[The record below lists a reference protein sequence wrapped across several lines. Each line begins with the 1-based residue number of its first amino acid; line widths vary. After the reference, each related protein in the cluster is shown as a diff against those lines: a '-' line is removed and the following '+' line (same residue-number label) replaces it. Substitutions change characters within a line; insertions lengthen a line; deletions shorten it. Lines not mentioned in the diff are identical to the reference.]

1 MTNPTLT
8 LPATYK
14 LSDMAEN
21 LIGSEIIKL
30 ANEVNEK
37 IKKGEKIANLTIG
50 DFDPSIF
57 PIPQLLLEEII
68 EAYKAG
74 HTNYPV
80 ANGMPE
86 LRHAVSFYLAQMQ
99 GLAYNSEE
107 ILIAGGAR
115 PLIYS
120 IYTTLIDPGDKVIYP
135 VPSWNNNHY
144 CHLLQAQGIQ
154 VEATPENNF
163 MPTAE
168 GIKPHLKDA
177 VLLALCS
184 PQNPTGTVFGKKQL
198 EDICDLV
205 LKENARRTEGEKPL
219 YIMYDQ
225 IYAALTFGKNQ
236 HFDPVSL
243 RPELRPYTIFVDG
256 MSKAFSATGIRVGWS
271 CGPKL
276 IIERMKSIL
285 SHIGAWAPKAEQVA
299 AAKFLT
305 NKQAVS
311 DFMIHF
317 KSEIVDRLQAF
328 YIGFTEL
335 KNEGHQVNCI
345 EPMAAIYLTVQFNLK
360 GKITAEGTVLHTT
373 EDITAYILDKARF
386 AIVPFSAFG
395 APADS
400 TWYRLS
406 VGTCRKENIPDMIGT
421 LRSALNELK

>member
-1 MTNPTLT
+1 MSTSTINM
-8 LPATYK
+8 PAQLK
-14 LSDMAEN
+14 MSNMAEN

-30 ANEVNEK
+30 ANEINER
-37 IKKGEKIANLTIG
+37 IKKGEKISNLTIG
-50 DFDPSIF
+50 DFDPAVF
-57 PIPQLLLEEII
+57 PIPTVLLNEII

-86 LRHAVSFYLAQMQ
+86 LRQAVSVYVAQTQ
-99 GLAYNSEE
+99 GLAYNIDE

-115 PLIYS
+115 PLIYG
-120 IYTTLIDPGDKVIYP
+120 IYSTLLDPGDKVIYP

-144 CHLLQAQGIQ
+144 CHLMQAVGVQ

-163 MPTAE
+163 MLTAE
-168 GIKPHLKDA
+168 AIKPVLKDA

-184 PQNPTGTVFGKKQL
+184 PQNPTGTVFAKQQL

-205 LKENARRTEGEKPL
+205 LEENARRKEGEKPL

-225 IYAALTFGKNQ
+225 IYAALTFGQNS
-236 HFDPVSL
+236 HHDPVTL

-256 MSKAFSATGIRVGWS
+256 LSKAFAATGIRVGWS
-271 CGPKL
+271 CGPKPV
-276 IIERMKSIL
+276 IEKMKSIL

-299 AAKFLT
+299 AAKFMA
-305 NKQAVS
+305 NKQAVA
-311 DFMIHF
+311 DYMKTF
-317 KSEIVDRLQAF
+317 KSEIEYRLHAF
-328 YIGFTEL
+328 YEGFTSL
-335 KNEGHQVNCI
+335 SKEGHPVRCI
-345 EPMAAIYLTVQFNLK
+345 EPMAAIYLTVQFDLK
-360 GKITAEGTVLHTT
+360 GKTTSEGNKLNTT
-373 EDITAYILDKARF
+373 EDVTAYILDKARF

-406 VGTCRKENIPDMIGT
+406 VGTCRKENIPAMIES
-421 LRSALNELK
+421 LRSALNELI